1 MKFMYL
7 YNVLFSLENALSKYM
22 YKGDAIPNVK
32 AVGNQVAAD
41 ITTSFTVLIAIFF
54 PSVTGI

>member
-1 MKFMYL
+1 MYL